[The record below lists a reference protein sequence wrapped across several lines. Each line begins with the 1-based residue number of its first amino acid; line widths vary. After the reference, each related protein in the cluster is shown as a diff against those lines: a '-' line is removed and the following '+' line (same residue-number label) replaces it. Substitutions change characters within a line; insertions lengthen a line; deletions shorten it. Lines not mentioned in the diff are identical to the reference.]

1 MLKRKCYWYLK
12 CITVSIEILIHSDSD
27 SCWFVVFYV
36 GIHLLVQFSFTCF
49 VWVSIWMWFHV
60 VLCGSHLF
68 NAQKMISWRS
78 RMIFFISQYCFFPCF
93 KFSPSSFWKFS
104 KCCRNRVTKC
114 HSFFTV
120 SSLSHNTCVSLAV
133 SSLYMFSSS
142 APFRIGSLELVV
154 VVVLLED
161 VDVASTVTRPWPFG
175 PFGRTGAAETS
186 RYLRYLCKTWID
198 MEDLFYLI
206 SIVFSLLMDT

>member
-78 RMIFFISQYCFFPCF
+78 RMIF
-93 KFSPSSFWKFS
+93 SS
-104 KCCRNRVTKC
+104 R
-114 HSFFTV
+114 
-120 SSLSHNTCVSLAV
+120 
-133 SSLYMFSSS
+133 
-142 APFRIGSLELVV
+142 
-154 VVVLLED
+154 
-161 VDVASTVTRPWPFG
+161 
-175 PFGRTGAAETS
+175 
-186 RYLRYLCKTWID
+186 
-198 MEDLFYLI
+198 
-206 SIVFSLLMDT
+206 SIVFFPVSNFLQVVSESSQSVAETVSQSVTVSLQFLHFLTTRVFLSQFLLFICSHRLRHFASGRWSWWSSWCCWRTWTSPRRWPDRDPLDRLDGPGPRKPQDIWDICVRHG